1 MKRKFCNPTIP
12 QFRNPAILQSRCFC
26 LYAVFLRMN
35 FAVNYRTGFLL
46 NYVTD
51 LFGNAFSTKTVAQ
64 NCPYG
69 RGIARLNRVY
79 YETCER
85 LFLED
90 KYARFQKTYG
100 VCFDGSIDI

>member
-1 MKRKFCNPTIP
+1 MF
-12 QFRNPAILQSRCFC
+12 FLQKQ
-26 LYAVFLRMN
+26 
-35 FAVNYRTGFLL
+35 LL
-46 NYVTD
+46 
-51 LFGNAFSTKTVAQ
+51 KTVHLD
-64 NCPYG
+64 G
-69 RGIARLNRVY
+69 EIARLNRVY